1 MLSTEQANC
10 TDEVPRRKGSAAI
23 VCLKPNCQS
32 VPVSAVDVEH
42 TRKRVGA
49 RAAVDMDDV
58 YRSLARLTDSDL
70 QLAGLVE
77 GYQGARSLQGIR

>member
-1 MLSTEQANC
+1 
-10 TDEVPRRKGSAAI
+10 
-23 VCLKPNCQS
+23 

-70 QLAGLVE
+70 QLAGLVG
-77 GYQGARSLQGIR
+77 GYQGARSLQGIG